1 FQEANAAIQI
11 LDKGGK
17 KGAEAGVAL
26 RNVMTTLAA
35 GRFLPPD
42 VKENLQEAGIDVEKL
57 TDKSL
62 SLTDRLK
69 PLQGILNDTALMTK
83 LFGRE
88 NSNAA
93 IALISNIDKVQ
104 DMTK

>member
-1 FQEANAAIQI
+1 
-11 LDKGGK
+11 
-17 KGAEAGVAL
+17 
-26 RNVMTTLAA
+26 MTTLAA

-69 PLQGILNDTALMTK
+69 PLKGILNDTGLMTK
-83 LFGRE
+83 LFGKE

-104 DMTK
+104 DMTKAITGTNNAYEQAAVIMRSPAEKAKRL